1 MTPEPIFLS
10 VAEVLAIHRNQVERY
25 GGEKGV
31 RDLSLLTSAVAIPES
46 TFGGEYLHKDVFG
59 MAAAYAYHICMNHPF
74 IDGNKRTAL
83 VAALVFLDFNGI
95 RIDDPEEI
103 LYETMM
109 LIASGEKQKEYLAD
123 VLRNFATKE
132 ETGK

>member
-10 VAEVLAIHRNQVERY
+10 VAEVLAIHKNQVELY

-31 RDLSLLTSAVAIPES
+31 RDLSLLTSAVTIPES
-46 TFGGEYLHKDVFG
+46 TFGGEYLYKDVFG

-95 RIDDPEEI
+95 QIDDPEEI

-109 LIASGEKQKEYLAD
+109 SIASGEKQKEYLAD
-123 VLRNFATKE
+123 VLRKLGTKE
-132 ETGK
+132 DTVK

>member
-1 MTPEPIFLS
+1 MTPYPIFLS
-10 VAEVLAIHRNQVERY
+10 VAEFLAIQKNQVELY
-25 GGEKGV
+25 GGEKDV

-46 TFGGEYLHKDVFG
+46 TFGGQYLHKDVFE

-109 LIASGEKQKEYLAD
+109 SIASGEKQKEYLAD
-123 VLRNFATKE
+123 ILRKLGTKE

>member
-10 VAEVLAIHRNQVERY
+10 VAEVLAIHQNQVELY

-46 TFGGEYLHKDVFG
+46 TFDGQYLHVDVFE

-74 IDGNKRTAL
+74 IDGNKRTGL
-83 VAALVFLDFNGI
+83 VTALVFLDFNGI
-95 RIDDPEEI
+95 RIEDPDEI
-103 LYETMM
+103 LYEAMM
-109 LIASGEKQKEYLAD
+109 SIASGEKQKEYLAD
-123 VLRNFATKE
+123 TLRKLGTKE
-132 ETGK
+132 I